1 MEEEDAIVAVQ
12 QQMPPG
18 LMSSPVP
25 ELGSAMVD
33 AEPPFPLDEERA
45 LVLYKP
51 VDNPFVL
58 AHGPSEVS
66 FRVYSDLVSGLKS
79 KCLFLSTFNF
89 IS

>member
-1 MEEEDAIVAVQ
+1 
-12 QQMPPG
+12 MPPG

-58 AHGPSEVS
+58 SPISPDLS
-66 FRVYSDLVSGLKS
+66 FRVHSDLLNSLKS
-79 KCLFLSTFNF
+79 KYLFLSTF
-89 IS
+89 